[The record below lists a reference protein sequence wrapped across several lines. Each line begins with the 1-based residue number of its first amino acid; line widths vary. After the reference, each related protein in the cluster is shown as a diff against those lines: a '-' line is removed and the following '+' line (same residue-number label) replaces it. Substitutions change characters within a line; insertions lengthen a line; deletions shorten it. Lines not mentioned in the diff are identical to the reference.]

1 MALKALEDEYGKFKY
16 GPVYSVHLTI
26 IIDTLSSEYSIKE
39 KTSMLRKIE
48 ENVRNIAAHDI
59 VSVTEEWVKKQTN
72 KTPEEIMSLIQN
84 LCMMI
89 GIGTK
94 KEQWDSYDAM
104 NQEIINKMGI

>member
-1 MALKALEDEYGKFKY
+1 M
-16 GPVYSVHLTI
+16 
-26 IIDTLSSEYSIKE
+26 
-39 KTSMLRKIE
+39 
-48 ENVRNIAAHDI
+48 
-59 VSVTEEWVKKQTN
+59 N